1 MAAKKKPA
9 PQSPRSK
16 AFDAVW
22 DQLTSH
28 LRLSSSYSAS
38 ADEREVA
45 RLLLPRLQVQRAK
58 FSKNIMRAK

>member
-1 MAAKKKPA
+1 MSAQNPKRA
-9 PQSPRSK
+9 K
-16 AFDAVW
+16 AFEAVW
-22 DQLTSH
+22 DQLTLH

>member
-1 MAAKKKPA
+1 MKPA
-9 PQSPRSK
+9 KTQSSRAK

-28 LRLSSSYSAS
+28 VRLASTLSAN
-38 ADEREVA
+38 ADEREAA